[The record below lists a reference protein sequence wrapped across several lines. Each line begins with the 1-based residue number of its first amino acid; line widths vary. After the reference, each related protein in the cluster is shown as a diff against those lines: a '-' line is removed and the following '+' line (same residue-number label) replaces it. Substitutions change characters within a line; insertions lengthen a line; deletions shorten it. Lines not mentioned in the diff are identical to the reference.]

1 MDPCDLPPDD
11 LKIEFSKLRA
21 ELDEITQQ
29 KDQAAQYGLQLIEE
43 QAVLKEQ
50 FNQLQE
56 LFEAT
61 KHERDCAKEALGQLQ
76 VNMKTQTAVGVSFED
91 ALLQVLHYS
100 TPHFGFLTFK
110 HLKLLFLVLA
120 FCLILSLYLSQSYP
134 STSSRMH
141 TLALSYTRTF
151 SL

>member
-1 MDPCDLPPDD
+1 MDVRDLSPDD
-11 LKIEFSKLRA
+11 VSIEFSKLRA

-43 QAVLKEQ
+43 QTVLKEQ
-50 FNQLQE
+50 FHQLQE

-91 ALLQVLHYS
+91 ALLQVRR
-100 TPHFGFLTFK
+100 HFAYPFLSF
-110 HLKLLFLVLA
+110 FV
-120 FCLILSLYLSQSYP
+120 FIRLYLFPLVQ
-134 STSSRMH
+134 
-141 TLALSYTRTF
+141 
-151 SL
+151 

>member
-1 MDPCDLPPDD
+1 MDPCDLPPDE
-11 LKIEFSKLRA
+11 LRIEFSKLRV
-21 ELDEITQQ
+21 ELDEISQQ

-43 QAVLKEQ
+43 QTVLKEQ

-91 ALLQVLHYS
+91 ALLQVL
-100 TPHFGFLTFK
+100 
-110 HLKLLFLVLA
+110 LVCVYVVK
-120 FCLILSLYLSQSYP
+120 FIVSPSLYDQYM
-134 STSSRMH
+134 TI
-141 TLALSYTRTF
+141 F
-151 SL
+151 KF

>member
-91 ALLQVLHYS
+91 ALLQVHLYS
-100 TPHFGFLTFK
+100 APHFCFLTK
-110 HLKLLFLVLA
+110 KCSSSLF
-120 FCLILSLYLSQSYP
+120 
-134 STSSRMH
+134 SRYISFNLTL
-141 TLALSYTRTF
+141 TLAIAHTY
-151 SL
+151 